1 MPKPVALKTRP
12 QLMEA
17 LAKVRNSAILDTASA
32 RYYLEESQWITKG
45 VPFSRAHLFEI
56 LSKISLLP
64 QVSQKSMPETLRALA
79 FMGEDLDGPHEQPG
93 FAPLAASD
101 SPESSDAYSHA
112 RSVGEPV
119 SRASSEALGT
129 FTCASCGEAVP
140 LRSHRSLSLSQFDVD
155 ILKRPDLSANEE
167 NLLDRYKWLHPAST
181 PAPMPFDELPFLA
194 RALPSAPTPRCLTVF
209 A

>member
-1 MPKPVALKTRP
+1 MSHNSSSSRGTPPKPTPLNPAAMKDVNTRFAALKTRL

-79 FMGEDLDGPHEQPG
+79 FMGEDLDGSV
-93 FAPLAASD
+93 A
-101 SPESSDAYSHA
+101 DAVA
-112 RSVGEPV
+112 
-119 SRASSEALGT
+119 
-129 FTCASCGEAVP
+129 
-140 LRSHRSLSLSQFDVD
+140 
-155 ILKRPDLSANEE
+155 
-167 NLLDRYKWLHPAST
+167 
-181 PAPMPFDELPFLA
+181 
-194 RALPSAPTPRCLTVF
+194 LTVESRQVT
-209 A
+209 